1 VCNILGYVD
10 DLLRL
15 LFTSVLTNA
24 EHYQQ
29 LHSDIVVPQTLCSSF
44 DRPTAAET
52 CTVVSRFKA
61 LHED

>member
-1 VCNILGYVD
+1 
-10 DLLRL
+10 LLRL